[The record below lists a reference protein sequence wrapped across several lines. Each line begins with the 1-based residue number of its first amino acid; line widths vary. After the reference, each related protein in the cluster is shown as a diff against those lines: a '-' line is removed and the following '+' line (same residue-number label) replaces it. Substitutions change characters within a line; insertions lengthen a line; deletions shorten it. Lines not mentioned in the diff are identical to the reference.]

1 MLNTRSLASAVLL
14 GLTLLAGTAA
24 AQAPTPAP
32 ATAPATGPA
41 TLSLPAI
48 PGLATDNQKVSYMI
62 GLQMANSL
70 QQVKD
75 YIDPAT
81 LAKAV
86 QAGLSGEGSLMTP
99 EQAQQVGMAFGQFM
113 QQREMARIAEEGAKN
128 QAAGDKFLAANKT
141 KAGVR
146 VTESGLQYQV
156 VRAGSGAKPT
166 AADTVKVHYRGTLL
180 DGTEFDSSYARNEP
194 ATFPLAGVIPGWT
207 EGVQLMPVGSKYVFW
222 IPAALAYGPNGAGQD
237 IPPNATL
244 KFEVELLD
252 IVSDPAAPAAQ

>member
-1 MLNTRSLASAVLL
+1 MLNTRSLAATALVGLCVLV
-14 GLTLLAGTAA
+14 APAF
-24 AQAPTPAP
+24 AQAPAAAP
-32 ATAPATGPA
+32 AAAAPA

-48 PGLATDNQKVSYMI
+48 EGLKTDNEKISYMI

-75 YIDPAT
+75 YVDTAT

-86 QAGLSGEGSLMTP
+86 QAGLSGQGRLMSD
-99 EQAQQVGMAFGQFM
+99 EQAQQVGTAFGQFM
-113 QQREMARIAEEGAKN
+113 QQKEMARIAEEGAKN
-128 QAAGDKFLAANKT
+128 QKAGDAFLAANKT
-141 KAGVR
+141 KPGVR
-146 VTESGLQYQV
+146 TTESGLQYQV

-166 AADTVKVHYRGTLL
+166 AADTVRVHYRGTLL
-180 DGTEFDSSYARNEP
+180 DGKEFDSSYARNEP

-207 EGVQLMPVGSKYVFW
+207 EGVQLMPVGSKYTFW

-244 KFEVELLD
+244 KFEVELLE
-252 IVSDPAAPAAQ
+252 IVKPEQPAAPAQ